1 MRESG
6 WRSLPKNMRAID
18 FAEGESDDGKTCGDF
33 LRSRGV
39 SRRIISGAKRVCG
52 GITVN
57 GAPVRTVD
65 RISGGDVISLCL
77 EDGSFIVPNGK
88 LRAGVVYEDEHTVV
102 FSKPSGMP
110 VHPSAGHREDT
121 LGNLFAYMYPELTFR
136 PINRL
141 DRDTTGLCAVAK
153 NAYAA
158 GVLSGNISKVYY
170 AVTEGTPLPRDL
182 GIPFFKWY
190 CGDGEYV
197 IDAPIGR
204 QEGTIVRREVRADGR
219 RAVTRYTII
228 KEKGGHCLLKIR
240 LETGR
245 THQIRVHFSAAGH
258 PLAGDVLYGGS
269 GEYIGR
275 QALHCGEMRFSRV
288 SDGRNEE
295 VVCPVPEDMEN
306 LVVPI

>member
-1 MRESG
+1 M
-6 WRSLPKNMRAID
+6 PKNMRAID
-18 FAEGESDDGKTCGDF
+18 FAAGEDDNGKTCGDF

-57 GAPVRTVD
+57 GAPIRTVD
-65 RISGGDVISLCL
+65 RISTGDIISLCL
-77 EDGSFIVPNGK
+77 EGGSFIVPNGM
-88 LRAGVVYEDEHTVV
+88 LCAPIVYEDEHTVV
-102 FSKPSGMP
+102 FRKPAGMP

-141 DRDTTGLCAVAK
+141 DKDTTGLCAAAK

-158 GVLSGNISKVYY
+158 GVLNGNISKVYY
-170 AVTEGTPLPRDL
+170 AVTEGTPVPRDL

-190 CGDGEYV
+190 RGDGGEYV

-204 QEGTIVRREVRADGR
+204 EEGTIVRREVRADGR

-228 KEKGGHCLLKIR
+228 RENGGHCLLKIR

-245 THQIRVHFSAAGH
+245 THQIRVHFSSAGH
-258 PLAGDVLYGGS
+258 PLAGDGLYGGS
-269 GEYIGR
+269 RDYIGR
-275 QALHCGEMRFSRV
+275 QALHCGEMRFLRL
-288 SDGRNEE
+288 SDGKMEE
-295 VVCPVPEDMEN
+295 IICPVPEDMAE
-306 LVVPI
+306 LVMPI